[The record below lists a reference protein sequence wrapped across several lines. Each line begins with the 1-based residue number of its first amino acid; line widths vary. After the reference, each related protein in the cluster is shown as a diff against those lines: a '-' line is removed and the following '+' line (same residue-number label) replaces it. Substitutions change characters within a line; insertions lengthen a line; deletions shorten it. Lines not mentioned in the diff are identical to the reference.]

1 MSNFKLIQTAI
12 SKSHGN
18 HKMKIHNRYTKKK
31 KESKY
36 NTRVSHPFTREEDK
50 RGREKRGKNE
60 DLQEQI
66 KNN

>member
-1 MSNFKLIQTAI
+1 
-12 SKSHGN
+12 
-18 HKMKIHNRYTKKK
+18 MKIHNRYTKKK

-50 RGREKRGKNE
+50 RGREKRRKNE